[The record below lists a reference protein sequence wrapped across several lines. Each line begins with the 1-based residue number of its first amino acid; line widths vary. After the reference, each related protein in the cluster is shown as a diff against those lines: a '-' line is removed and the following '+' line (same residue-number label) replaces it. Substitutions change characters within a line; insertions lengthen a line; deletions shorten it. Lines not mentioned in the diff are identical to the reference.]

1 MSIAQIRRHADA
13 EEKEEHLDQ
22 HPLEPKKDATLGF
35 LILNCMHST
44 PFFFERPQAT
54 SLKVRVSHQP

>member
-1 MSIAQIRRHADA
+1 MSIAQIRRHA
-13 EEKEEHLDQ
+13 EEKEDHLDQ

-44 PFFFERPQAT
+44 PFFFESPQAT